1 MHREPECALHG
12 IGRVA
17 KLRREPA
24 GSEERNPGRVP
35 TQGEAL
41 PRKPDVEV
49 QNGGPGE
56 AKRAFEAM
64 MTMKKI
70 DVSAIEAARRG

>member
-1 MHREPECALHG
+1 MHGEPECALHR

-17 KLRREPA
+17 KLPREPG

-49 QNGGPGE
+49 QNAGRVGQHGE
-56 AKRAFEAM
+56 DLTLHGHSVLADFMSFACL
-64 MTMKKI
+64 
-70 DVSAIEAARRG
+70 